1 MHSRARSLPSLMI
14 ACVAVAASATAAA
27 AAESCFG
34 WATELVRQARHCV
47 SSVLE
52 PQLGFNYGPDNLF
65 TRRNAWCEGA
75 PGQGIGEWVAVRLDP
90 PLIFQT
96 IYLVNGYVRLPETF
110 RNNGRVRQFD
120 IETSNGF
127 VTSVTL
133 EDRPDEQVIR
143 LPSAQRAEW
152 IRLTI
157 RSVYPGQRFSDTCL
171 SGLTVDIEEYQ
182 R

>member
-1 MHSRARSLPSLMI
+1 MHHRARFVPSLI
-14 ACVAVAASATAAA
+14 LACVTVAASATAST
-27 AAESCFG
+27 AAETCFG

-47 SSVLE
+47 SSVLG

-65 TRRNAWCEGA
+65 TKRNAWCEGA

-90 PLIFQT
+90 PLVFRT
-96 IYLVNGYVRLPETF
+96 IYVVNGYVRSPDTF
-110 RNNGRVRQFD
+110 RNNSRVRQFE

-127 VTSVTL
+127 VTLVTL
-133 EDRPDEQVIR
+133 EDRPDEQAIQ

-152 IRLTI
+152 IRFTI
-157 RSVYPGQRFSDTCL
+157 RSVYPGQRYSDTCL
-171 SGLTVDIEEYQ
+171 SGLMVDIEEYQ